1 MSSKL
6 RLRYPLLTA
15 LIASQALVFGAYA
28 QVPDETPPPRDRATS
43 PDANRSTGTPR
54 SPSTASTE
62 RHAGMKAVTPEKF
75 ASQAAVISKAE
86 IELGQL
92 AMQKSEDQAV
102 RSFAQ
107 RMVKDH
113 QAADAKLKKIAAQ
126 ENITLPQSLDP
137 EHQALKQKLSKLDG
151 EAFDREYAKQMEK
164 GHDEAVA
171 LFESASQNQQ
181 MPSELKQ
188 FAASTLP
195 TLKEH
200 QELAESLHGK
210 EGA

>member
-1 MSSKL
+1 MSDET
-6 RLRYPLLTA
+6 RPRYSMLAA

-28 QVPDETPPPRDRATS
+28 QVPGETPPPDRATS

-54 SPSTASTE
+54 STSTASTD
-62 RHAGMKAVTPEKF
+62 RHAGMKAVTPDKF
-75 ASQAAVISKAE
+75 ATQAAVISKAE

-92 AMQKSEDQAV
+92 AMEKSQDASV
-102 RSFAQ
+102 RKFAQ

-113 QAADAKLKKIAAQ
+113 QIADSKLQKIAAA
-126 ENITLPQSLDP
+126 ENITLPQTLDAQ
-137 EHQALKQKLSKLDG
+137 HQALKQKLSKLDG
-151 EAFDREYAKQMEK
+151 AAFDHEYAKAMAK
-164 GHDEAVA
+164 GHGEAVA
-171 LFESASQNQQ
+171 LFESASQAQQ

-200 QELAESLHGK
+200 REMAESLHDK

>member
-1 MSSKL
+1 MSTKL
-6 RLRYPLLTA
+6 RLRYPLLAA
-15 LIASQALVFGAYA
+15 LIASQALVLGAYA
-28 QVPDETPPPRDRATS
+28 QVPGETPPPDRATS

-54 SPSTASTE
+54 STSSASTD
-62 RHAGMKAVTPEKF
+62 RHAGMKAVTPDKF

-92 AMQKSEDQAV
+92 AMQKSQDKEV

-113 QAADAKLKKIAAQ
+113 QAADAKLKKIAAA
-126 ENITLPQSLDP
+126 ENITLPTALDP
-137 EHQALKQKLSKLDG
+137 EHQALKQKLSNLDG
-151 EAFDREYAKQMEK
+151 AAFDREYAKAMEK
-164 GHDEAVA
+164 GHDKAVA
-171 LFESASQNQQ
+171 LFESASQAQQ
-181 MPSELKQ
+181 MPSELKE

-200 QELAESLHGK
+200 HEMAESLHEK